1 MGRYCKAAIDVDE
14 GEFAAAAMKLAG
26 QAGLLFGW
34 RPAEFWNATPAELGA
49 VVSAMSRDVVG
60 TDDVER
66 LRLMLGEERD
76 G

>member
-1 MGRYCKAAIDVDE
+1 VER
-14 GEFAAAAMKLAG
+14 GEFARAAMKLAG
-26 QAGLLFGW
+26 QAGVLFGW
-34 RPAEFWNATPAELGA
+34 KPAEFWDATPAELGGL
-49 VVSAMSRDVVG
+49 VTAMSEDALG

>member
-1 MGRYCKAAIDVDE
+1 
-14 GEFAAAAMKLAG
+14 MKLAG
-26 QAGLLFGW
+26 QAGVLFGW
-34 RPAEFWNATPAELGA
+34 KPAEFWDATPAELGGL
-49 VVSAMSRDVVG
+49 VTAMSEDALG